1 MKITILAVGT
11 RGDVQP
17 YVALA
22 KGLKA
27 AGYGVRVGAPIN
39 FESFVTAHGLEYA
52 PLRGDYYQ
60 LMDSPEGQALKSG
73 NPLRV
78 MQHMKTTVY
87 PLMRRLMDDSWPA
100 VQGSDAII
108 FHPKLMIGA
117 QLAEKLNVPAIIAA
131 TLPMVATRAFPMPG
145 LVNRDLGGVLNKAS
159 YATLNMITRPFTGI
173 IQRWRQ
179 EVLGL
184 PAQAGT
190 ISVFKLHD
198 RPLPVLHCY
207 SQQVITR
214 PDDWPDHAYVTGY
227 WWLDETNNWQPPAD
241 LEAFLANGT
250 PPVYVGFGSMIAEDP
265 ASVTRIVIEAL
276 QQSGQRGVI
285 ASGWGGIRPADLPP
299 SIYLLKEAPHD
310 WLFPRMSA
318 VVHHGGAGT
327 TAAGL
332 RAGKP
337 TVICPFIADQPFWGN
352 RVAVLGAGP
361 KPIPQKKLN
370 VDDLAAAIRAATTDQ
385 TMRMKAEAL
394 GAKLRAEDGV
404 AQAAQIIGDLFGQQ
418 PSIQRAAHTVVSP

>member
-1 MKITILAVGT
+1 M
-11 RGDVQP
+11 
-17 YVALA
+17 
-22 KGLKA
+22 
-27 AGYGVRVGAPIN
+27 
-39 FESFVTAHGLEYA
+39 
-52 PLRGDYYQ
+52 
-60 LMDSPEGQALKSG
+60 
-73 NPLRV
+73 
-78 MQHMKTTVY
+78 
-87 PLMRRLMDDSWPA
+87 
-100 VQGSDAII
+100 
-108 FHPKLMIGA
+108 
-117 QLAEKLNVPAIIAA
+117 
-131 TLPMVATRAFPMPG
+131 
-145 LVNRDLGGVLNKAS
+145 
-159 YATLNMITRPFTGI
+159 
-173 IQRWRQ
+173 
-179 EVLGL
+179 
-184 PAQAGT
+184 
-190 ISVFKLHD
+190 HD

-241 LEAFLANGT
+241 LEAFLANET

-265 ASVTRIVIEAL
+265 ARVTRIVIEAL
-276 QQSGQRGVI
+276 TQSGQRGVI

-318 VVHHGGAGT
+318 LVHHGGAGT

-370 VDDLAAAIRAATTDQ
+370 VDDLAAAIRTAATDQ
-385 TMRMKAEAL
+385 AMRTRSEAL

-404 AQAAQIIGDLFGQQ
+404 AQAVQIIGQLLRQQ
-418 PSIQRAAHTVVSP
+418 AAVQRIANAVAFP